1 VLGALYLRGTRWFI
15 TDQAWQTLST
25 GLGVLLVL
33 LILPAGLG
41 GLWVK
46 LRDVGVRLLTGQRVD
61 APPPVQAVD
70 EAAAP
75 PATEGDAA
83 GPLAEGPLADAPLAA
98 DVVHAEA
105 LHDEALD
112 EAAADVLAAMLD
124 EQGASPTN
132 GHADPTSAE
141 ETV

>member
-1 VLGALYLRGTRWFI
+1 MFISAVIGGLGSLGGAVLGALYLRGTRWFI

-41 GLWVK
+41 GLWVR

-61 APPPVQAVD
+61 APPPT
-70 EAAAP
+70 EEP
-75 PATEGDAA
+75 PAPAAELDGDLLGEVTEE
-83 GPLAEGPLADAPLAA
+83 LA
-98 DVVHAEA
+98 
-105 LHDEALD
+105 
-112 EAAADVLAAMLD
+112 
-124 EQGASPTN
+124 S
-132 GHADPTSAE
+132 GHTETTAAE